1 MEIPKIPQALVG
13 SIVLSHRDIGRGGRI
28 QRIEADSDR
37 PFVLW
42 EGNDI
47 PIATEWQ
54 HIDAIDVKPYAAAIG
69 MSARELQAEILALM
83 KKMSN
88 IGHPQN

>member
-1 MEIPKIPQALVG
+1 MEMPKDPQALVG

-28 QRIEADSDR
+28 QRIEVDSDR

-42 EGNDI
+42 EGNEI

-54 HIDAIDVKPYAAAIG
+54 HIEAIDVKPYAAAIG
-69 MSARELQAEILALM
+69 MSAGELQAEMLAFM

-88 IGHPQN
+88 IRHPQN